1 MEKPLKGWILL
12 KVKKYLEITNTYR
25 VVGACFGYYI
35 CDMLYLYFRLA
46 EEVVLLVLIELDL
59 TDNVRI

>member
-1 MEKPLKGWILL
+1 MEKTLKEWILL
-12 KVKKYLEITNTYR
+12 KVAKYLTNGQSSWGMFWILYLWH
-25 VVGACFGYYI
+25 V
-35 CDMLYLYFRLA
+35 YLYFRLA